1 MTAGEI
7 VRAVYRISGPVACAA
22 VVLGCAAWTA
32 IAAPPRDQTSVMNA
46 NAEKRQTPTISR
58 GQETFRHDTFGDEQL
73 WTDTLRMHE
82 VIQNGLDPLTA
93 LSLGLKVDAE
103 ALPDAVLAAI
113 LAGQADLTD
122 PQTTLLL
129 IELDAVVGVKGTVQQ
144 ADDGKRSLTRIGVT
158 CALCHSTV
166 DDAVAPGIGR
176 RLDGWANTDLNPG
189 AIIAASPAVPEAAK
203 AVYNSWGPGK
213 YDPRF
218 SIDSVS
224 TPVVIPPA
232 YGLAGV
238 AKETY
243 TGDGDVSYWNNYVAV
258 TQMGGQGVF
267 VDPKLGVSVVR
278 TPDRVHGKLPALLD
292 YELSLPT
299 PSPPA
304 GSFNPDLALAGELV
318 FHTTARCAECHQ
330 GPLYTDV
337 NDGVLHDPAEVGQDA
352 SYAARTVTG
361 KYRTTPLRGLW
372 QHSPYF
378 HDGSAAT
385 LSDVVEHY
393 DGHLDLGLTEQEK
406 VALVEFLKTL

>member
-1 MTAGEI
+1 
-7 VRAVYRISGPVACAA
+7 
-22 VVLGCAAWTA
+22 
-32 IAAPPRDQTSVMNA
+32 
-46 NAEKRQTPTISR
+46 
-58 GQETFRHDTFGDEQL
+58 
-73 WTDTLRMHE
+73 
-82 VIQNGLDPLTA
+82 
-93 LSLGLKVDAE
+93 
-103 ALPDAVLAAI
+103 
-113 LAGQADLTD
+113 
-122 PQTTLLL
+122 
-129 IELDAVVGVKGTVQQ
+129 VKGTVEQ
-144 ADDGKRSLTRIGVT
+144 AEGTRTLTRVGIT

-166 DDAVAPGIGR
+166 DDSVAPGVGR
-176 RLDGWANTDLNPG
+176 RLDGWANVDLNPG

-218 SIDSVS
+218 SIDGLS

-238 AKETY
+238 GKETY

-267 VDPKLGVSVVR
+267 VDPRLGVSVVR

-299 PSPPA
+299 PAPPA
-304 GSFNPDLALAGELV
+304 GSYDPELALAGELV
-318 FHTTARCAECHQ
+318 FHTTGRCAECHKA
-330 GPLYTDV
+330 PFYTDA
-337 NDGVLHDPAEVGQDA
+337 NDGVLHDAAEVGQNPA
-352 SYAARTVTG
+352 YAARTVTG
-361 KYRTTPLRGLW
+361 MYRTTPLRGLW
-372 QHSPYF
+372 QHAPYF

-393 DGHLDLGLTEQEK
+393 DGHLELGLTEEEK